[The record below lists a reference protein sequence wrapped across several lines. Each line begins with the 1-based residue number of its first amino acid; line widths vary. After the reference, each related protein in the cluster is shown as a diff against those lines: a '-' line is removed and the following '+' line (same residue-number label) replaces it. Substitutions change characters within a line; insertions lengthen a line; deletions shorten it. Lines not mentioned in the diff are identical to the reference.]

1 MSQGPRD
8 EGLVQN
14 QLFLTPP
21 TATTEIQLNPKDSS

>member
-14 QLFLTPP
+14 QLFLSQRLQGTY
-21 TATTEIQLNPKDSS
+21 TEGKYGVE